1 MGVLQYNRKR
11 FFDGVGTEIN
21 SEQQD
26 SLENVIKA
34 AGLDYVVEKVK
45 SYDEDGDEIGSYHTR
60 YFDKDGN
67 KHILGTGLKDQYTVL
82 QNFEAFDFVQ
92 DVLQDVKIECAGNTE
107 GGKKAFICAST
118 EPIKVLDEDI
128 DPYLV
133 FFASHD
139 GSSGIKLML
148 TPIRVFC
155 SNCMSRASKQAQSVF
170 SIRHSRNVHDRLYI
184 AKDILLKNT
193 EYLNQYKN
201 AIEDMAHVRF
211 TRRQFV
217 DKLAPFVLHQMGL
230 VDADGQPI
238 EKKRNANIVDVY
250 RDQLLAEWSAED
262 TRNQSNT
269 LVNMWNAITAFESHI
284 VPRRNAENPET
295 KFRQVV
301 AGMTLS
307 NLAVEYAANLVGHQL
322 KF

>member
-1 MGVLQYNRKR
+1 MGVLQYNRKK
-11 FFDGVGTEIN
+11 FFEGVGTEIG
-21 SEQQD
+21 EDQQH
-26 SLENVIKA
+26 SLEEVIKI

-60 YFDKDGN
+60 YIDSDGN
-67 KHILGTGLKDQYTVL
+67 KHILGSGLKDQYTVL
-82 QNFEAFDFVQ
+82 QNYEAFDFIQ
-92 DVLQDVKIECAGNTE
+92 DVLQDVKIECAGNTDD
-107 GGKKAFICAST
+107 GRKAFICAST

-139 GSSGIKLML
+139 GSSGIKVML

-184 AKDILLKNT
+184 AKDILLQNT
-193 EYLNQYKN
+193 EYLKVYKD
-201 AIEDMAHVRF
+201 AIEDMARIRF

-217 DKLAPFVLHQMGL
+217 DKLVPFVLHQMGL
-230 VDADGQPI
+230 VNADGTPI

-250 RDQLLAEWSAED
+250 KENLLKEWSAQD
-262 TRNQSNT
+262 TANQSET

-284 VPRRNAENPET
+284 KPRRNADNPET
-295 KFRQVV
+295 KFKQII

-307 NLAVEYAANLVGHQL
+307 NLAIEYAASLANYKL